1 MASTA
6 FWIDPRAEDLAVVLM
21 TQLVPSSA
29 LPIRRELRVLTYA
42 ALEA

>member
-1 MASTA
+1 
-6 FWIDPRAEDLAVVLM
+6 M

-42 ALEA
+42 ALDA